1 MANGFNEKFDQ
12 EMNAQSSCKNIIG
25 YKLSLT
31 ATNPKEEKTREI
43 VNFINYF

>member
-31 ATNPKEEKTREI
+31 TNPKEEKTREI